1 MNETSRRNWPIVLV
15 AIVALLYVWVGTAA
29 HGLDQVLGLAGGLAI
44 LAAVAVARRSRAA
57 AIALLVV
64 GALPLAVVTWWSI
77 ATPVLAVLALGRR
90 DRRDPVDPF
99 TPKAVRASAGRLF
112 HLPVVRAA
120 DPVALVGVLA
130 GAGLSVLAT
139 TGTATADLDTAG
151 TRGILDLPTARLF
164 GSQAHGSPQDVVALA
179 DESVRVPIYGRAESL
194 NPAAAAAICH
204 TPAPVRT
211 GGHLTERETSG
222 T

>member
-1 MNETSRRNWPIVLV
+1 M
-15 AIVALLYVWVGTAA
+15 
-29 HGLDQVLGLAGGLAI
+29 
-44 LAAVAVARRSRAA
+44 
-57 AIALLVV
+57 
-64 GALPLAVVTWWSI
+64 
-77 ATPVLAVLALGRR
+77 
-90 DRRDPVDPF
+90 
-99 TPKAVRASAGRLF
+99 RASAGSLF

-130 GAGLSVLAT
+130 GAGLSALAT

-151 TRGILDLPTARLF
+151 TEGDPGPAHRAAVRLPGPRFAAGRV
-164 GSQAHGSPQDVVALA
+164 AALA

-194 NPAAAAAICH
+194 NPAAAATCH

>member
-1 MNETSRRNWPIVLV
+1 MR
-15 AIVALLYVWVGTAA
+15 AA
-29 HGLDQVLGLAGGLAI
+29 YAAGVEVTQVTE
-44 LAAVAVARRSRAA
+44 RAA
-57 AIALLVV
+57 AALSDAVPPAGHRRALRHPVHRPGRAAGRLADAAG
-64 GALPLAVVTWWSI
+64 GAGADQRPGKRGHRHPAGRRGRR
-77 ATPVLAVLALGRR
+77 GRR

-130 GAGLSVLAT
+130 GAGLSALAT

-151 TRGILDLPTARLF
+151 TEGSWTCPPRGCSAPRPTVCRRTWWPRRRIRTGADLRSRRVAEPGGGRGDLPYASP
-164 GSQAHGSPQDVVALA
+164 GAH
-179 DESVRVPIYGRAESL
+179 RRA
-194 NPAAAAAICH
+194 A
-204 TPAPVRT
+204 
-211 GGHLTERETSG
+211 GGHLTERETSR

>member
-1 MNETSRRNWPIVLV
+1 M
-15 AIVALLYVWVGTAA
+15 
-29 HGLDQVLGLAGGLAI
+29 
-44 LAAVAVARRSRAA
+44 
-57 AIALLVV
+57 
-64 GALPLAVVTWWSI
+64 
-77 ATPVLAVLALGRR
+77 
-90 DRRDPVDPF
+90 
-99 TPKAVRASAGRLF
+99 RASAGSLF
-112 HLPVVRAA
+112 HPPVVRAA
-120 DPVALVGVLA
+120 DPVAPVGVLA
-130 GAGLSVLAT
+130 EAGLSALAT

-164 GSQAHGSPQDVVALA
+164 GSQAQGLPQDVVALA

-194 NPAAAAAICH
+194 NPAAAAEICH